1 MDFFIHVRV
10 GAIRRPYG
18 EQENTNMK
26 GQDSFSHVGTGEV
39 LYQSGSSSVRHPS
52 RETYFGGIFFKIS
65 ALPALLS
72 VQISWAS
79 TIGTC
84 RICYHMSR

>member
-52 RETYFGGIFFKIS
+52 REKYFGGISSKYR
-65 ALPALLS
+65 LCPHYCPYKYLGLL
-72 VQISWAS
+72 Q
-79 TIGTC
+79 
-84 RICYHMSR
+84 